1 MFGYD
6 TSVLGQNSY
15 VVGYGTSVVG
25 KALEWSAC
33 GRLCFGV
40 IDQGKGVVGYDVQ
53 VLQLEKK
60 KEKNKMGS
68 SQRYT

>member
-15 VVGYGTSVVG
+15 VVSCGTSVVD

-33 GRLCFGV
+33 GLLCFGV
-40 IDQGKGVVGYDVQ
+40 IGQGKGVVGYDVQ
-53 VLQLEKK
+53 VIQL
-60 KEKNKMGS
+60 
-68 SQRYT
+68 